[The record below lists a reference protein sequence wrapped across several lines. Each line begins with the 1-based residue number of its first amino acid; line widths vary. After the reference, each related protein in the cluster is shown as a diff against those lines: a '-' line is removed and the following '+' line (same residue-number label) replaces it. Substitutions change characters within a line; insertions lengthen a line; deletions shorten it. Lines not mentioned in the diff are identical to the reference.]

1 MSESRT
7 SQKTVKCRAFTLE
20 TGKICHSHKYS
31 EEFET
36 ICELGE
42 GGFSKVF
49 RAKSRLD
56 QKDYAIKR
64 ISIKLSQS
72 SRKAKEDIEAA
83 LNEVRL
89 MTKFN
94 DKQIVKISHAW
105 VEVVERKKKEKKL
118 KKFVEESEDLETY
131 LNKETSFYFE
141 MTEDEITRKAE
152 EKKRL
157 DSDEDSSEDECQYK
171 FIKGKFDEDVE
182 IGDKV
187 YKISCLK
194 KMIIY
199 IQMELCEETLT
210 QRIKLRN
217 EKEINKENLFSESE
231 ILPSLKL
238 FKNIL
243 RAVSLIHSKGLIHR
257 DLKPDN
263 ILFTG
268 QDLKIADFGLT
279 TEVFNVKYKKFSV
292 DISETRKTSADSS
305 SEFSSRM
312 SYHTKNVGTLQYA
325 APEQINNNFY
335 DQKADIFSLGLIFF
349 ELLHPMRTGMERF
362 NLMKN
367 LKEKNGLP
375 DNITK
380 SLPLLSDLI
389 LRMCHS
395 SPSVRPDTKNLSIII
410 NDYIC
415 KIENSKIFKKC
426 LKLSKPPKSYYTN
439 KISLKRSRLN
449 ESCSKSNTQVRDNK
463 EYLIIL
469 QNNSKKKLKKTN
481 NNREKN
487 KENIGSSKM
496 VLNSRFNPSENS
508 CENSR
513 ENLKNLNHNLNHY
526 SKKIIPSKNIINCN
540 SEGNS
545 LYSLATPP
553 MTSTEMNVDRASMK
567 IVNQKLFILPH
578 KSSKSSLIYD
588 LKDCCFNLNESEIVI
603 NQHDSKILLR
613 SPAKKL
619 KEIIMN

>member
-56 QKDYAIKR
+56 QKDYAVKR
-64 ISIKLSQS
+64 MSIKLSQS

-89 MTKFN
+89 MAKFN
-94 DKQIVKISHAW
+94 DRHIVKMKHAW
-105 VEVVERKKKEKKL
+105 VEVVERKKKEKKV
-118 KKFVEESEDLETY
+118 KNYKEESEDLETY
-131 LNKETSFYFE
+131 FNKETSFYFE
-141 MTEDEITRKAE
+141 VTEEEITRRAE

-157 DSDEDSSEDECQYK
+157 ESDEDSSDDECQYRL
-171 FIKGKFDEDVE
+171 IKGKFDEEVE

-187 YKISCLK
+187 YKISSLK
-194 KMIIY
+194 KLIIF
-199 IQMELCEETLT
+199 IQMELCEETLS

-217 EKEINKENLFSESE
+217 EKEFVNKENLFSDSE
-231 ILPSLKL
+231 IMPSLKL

-243 RAVSLIHSKGLIHR
+243 KAVSIIHSQGLIHR

-263 ILFTG
+263 ILFSG
-268 QDLKIADFGLT
+268 QDLKLADFGLT
-279 TEVFNVKYKKFSV
+279 TEVFNVKYKKFSI
-292 DISETRKTSADSS
+292 DICETRKTSADSS
-305 SEFSSRM
+305 SEFSSRL

-367 LKEKNGLP
+367 LKEKNVLP
-375 DNITK
+375 ENITK
-380 SLPLLSDLI
+380 SLPVLSDLI

-395 SPSVRPDTKNLSIII
+395 SPANRPDIKNLSFFIH
-410 NDYIC
+410 DYIC
-415 KIENSKIFKKC
+415 KIENSKNFKKC
-426 LKLSKPPKSYYTN
+426 LKLSKPPKSSQLN
-439 KISLKRSRLN
+439 KVSVKRSNLN
-449 ESCSKSNTQVRDNK
+449 DGSSNILVRENR
-463 EYLIIL
+463 EYLNKL
-469 QNNSKKKLKKTN
+469 QNNSNKKIKKIN
-481 NNREKN
+481 IYDGKN
-487 KENIGSSKM
+487 KENMSASKIKI
-496 VLNSRFNPSENS
+496 
-508 CENSR
+508 NSR
-513 ENLKNLNHNLNHY
+513 ENTKNITNLTKKVKEDIPLKNLN
-526 SKKIIPSKNIINCN
+526 NCN
-540 SEGNS
+540 DEGNS
-545 LYSLATPP
+545 LNCLATPP
-553 MTSTEMNVDRASMK
+553 MTSSEMNIDIAAMK
-567 IVNQKLFILPH
+567 IINQKLFILPH
-578 KSSKSSLIYD
+578 KNSKSSLIYD
-588 LKDCCFNLNESEIVI
+588 LKDCRFNFNESEILI
-603 NQHDSKILLR
+603 KQPKSNILLR

-619 KEIIMN
+619 QELIMN